1 LFATPAASTTSSVAL
16 SGLAASLCAGV
27 VKRNVPNT
35 QFFDTSIGYVEP
47 NPSEENAMSQISKLT
62 GSEQASFSGRAL
74 DDNEL
79 DTISGGDM
87 PAQGFADKGIQS
99 LTNALISN
107 LAGALQVG
115 GQRQSER

>member
-1 LFATPAASTTSSVAL
+1 
-16 SGLAASLCAGV
+16 
-27 VKRNVPNT
+27 
-35 QFFDTSIGYVEP
+35 
-47 NPSEENAMSQISKLT
+47 MSQISKLT